1 MATYLKKMKL
11 SFWAILQ
18 LRNNT
23 SHKNWEN
30 LETTEPKVA
39 VTSEMK
45 LQVRLKLQ
53 NNMIPKL
60 ESNLNLFENET
71 QVGLISFERNI
82 WELFGNTV
90 KAILPLVLQNCYF
103 LKWKVHTLIFQK
115 EMYSITIAHFTIC
128 LITVSFLTFRL
139 I

>member
-1 MATYLKKMKL
+1 MASYLKKTKL
-11 SFWAILQ
+11 SYWAILQ

-82 WELFGNTV
+82 WELFGNIV
-90 KAILPLVLQNCYF
+90 KAILPLVLLNCYF
-103 LKWKVHTLIFQK
+103 LKWKVHTLTFQK
-115 EMYSITIAHFTIC
+115 EMFSITIALFTIC
-128 LITVSFLTFRL
+128 LITVRFLTFRL

>member
-1 MATYLKKMKL
+1 MSIQSNQLWRFSDDHEFWDEAKISLSFQNLEMATYLKKMKL
-11 SFWAILQ
+11 SYWAIHQ

-71 QVGLISFERNI
+71 
-82 WELFGNTV
+82 
-90 KAILPLVLQNCYF
+90 
-103 LKWKVHTLIFQK
+103 
-115 EMYSITIAHFTIC
+115 
-128 LITVSFLTFRL
+128 
-139 I
+139 